1 MTNLENLISEFC
13 PNGVVYSE
21 LKDVAKIAI
30 GEFVHK
36 NKQTIDGQYPVY
48 NGGTA
53 NTGFYD
59 DFNRTANKIII
70 SARGAMQD
78 MSTEYLQT
86 FGLEIAAIV
95 LTLLIAMLIGIMS
108 ITA

>member
-53 NTGFYD
+53 NTGF
-59 DFNRTANKIII
+59 
-70 SARGAMQD
+70 
-78 MSTEYLQT
+78 
-86 FGLEIAAIV
+86 
-95 LTLLIAMLIGIMS
+95 
-108 ITA
+108 